1 LIGDLR
7 RRSEMTA
14 DAFEMDVPVRM
25 TERFAGE
32 RARPPRR
39 HGVPA
44 DSEAPCHDL
53 RNFVAENSDN
63 QKLFWTGVL
72 FGVAGGAAVAFAL
85 DIMDLVWTRQQRRS
99 PSGVT
104 QSP

>member
-1 LIGDLR
+1 
-7 RRSEMTA
+7 
-14 DAFEMDVPVRM
+14 
-25 TERFAGE
+25 
-32 RARPPRR
+32 
-39 HGVPA
+39 
-44 DSEAPCHDL
+44 
-53 RNFVAENSDN
+53 VAENSDN